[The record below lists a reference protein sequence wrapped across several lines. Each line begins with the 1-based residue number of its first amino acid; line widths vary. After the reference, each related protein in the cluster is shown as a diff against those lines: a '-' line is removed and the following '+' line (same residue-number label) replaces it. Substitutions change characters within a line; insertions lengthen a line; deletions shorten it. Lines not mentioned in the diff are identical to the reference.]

1 MCAILQSAYS
11 VTHTPLHISIVYSA
25 TINITLCLHT
35 VSHRYFISICS
46 ATLNITP
53 GQYTVSHWT
62 PHHVNIQC
70 YTDTSCQYAVSHW
83 TSLCVNIQCHT
94 DNSCQYAVSRWTSLW
109 VNVALH
115 WTPLCIQCHAKHH
128 LVLIYSFTY
137 TVFVCNVNTHITSI
151 CSVLHTLLMSIYSI
165 IDTPLYVNIVSHQTQ
180 LHVKIQCNT
189 HHQSMTCQCTV

>member
-70 YTDTSCQYAVSHW
+70 YTDT
-83 TSLCVNIQCHT
+83 
-94 DNSCQYAVSRWTSLW
+94 SCQYAVSRWTSLW